1 MQSVRKPQPQRQM
14 DRTVVADVHQKR
26 VSKWSKHIKCLQSLD
41 TGEMQVKTTTK
52 YLYPPSRVAKMRRTD
67 TIRQMLTRLWAK
79 EMAKE
84 GVWIGTITLEAYLR
98 VPTKAEAVP
107 PRVTPPWHPRNAW
120 APAVTAALSIQ
131 TQTGENPGAPPR
143 TTDAQYSMLLQGNS
157 MWWS

>member
-1 MQSVRKPQPQRQM
+1 M

-41 TGEMQVKTTTK
+41 IGEMQVKTTTK

-84 GVWIGTITLEAYLR
+84 GV
-98 VPTKAEAVP
+98 
-107 PRVTPPWHPRNAW
+107 
-120 APAVTAALSIQ
+120 
-131 TQTGENPGAPPR
+131 
-143 TTDAQYSMLLQGNS
+143 
-157 MWWS
+157 